1 MKKLMAVLAASISLF
16 ALGCATTY
24 TSADDSITGGYTD
37 TRLAPDT
44 WLVVVQGNSL
54 TSRGEVEQYAMR
66 RCAELT
72 LEQGKRYFVLDQHR
86 AWMEIART
94 PSGVVTFPKNR
105 AVVTAMDEKSRDT
118 FDAVTIIE
126 ETNKVAKGKLSEKAK
141 QTLSTLS
148 DV

>member
-1 MKKLMAVLAASISLF
+1 MKKLLVVLAASLSLLT
-16 ALGCATTY
+16 LGCATTY
-24 TSADDSITGGYTD
+24 TSADDSLSGGYTD

-44 WLVVVQGNSL
+44 WLVVVRGNSL
-54 TSRGEVEQYAMR
+54 TSRGDVEQYAMR

-72 LEQGKRYFVLDQHR
+72 LEQGKRYFVLEQHR
-86 AWMEIART
+86 AWMEVERT
-94 PSGVVTFPKNR
+94 PSGIATYPKNR

-126 ETNKVAKGKLSEKAK
+126 ETNQAAKGKLSEKAK